1 MKRHSSLAILS
12 REHHGALILAQL
24 LKRNAPLYKGLPA
37 DTAGKAEYAY
47 RFYRDELVDHF
58 AAEEQAVLNKVKG
71 IAAPLDAL
79 ADEIIADHL
88 RLRALFES
96 IKNAKDLAAHLD
108 ELGNALEKHI
118 RKEERELFPLIE
130 ASCPESVLIEMEQ
143 SLLKMQ

>member
-24 LKRNAPLYKGLPA
+24 LKRSAPLYKGLPA

-47 RFYRDELVDHF
+47 RFYQYELADHF

-79 ADEIIADHL
+79 ADEIIADHVW
-88 RLRALFES
+88 LRAMFES
-96 IKNAKDLAAHLD
+96 IKKAKDLTTHLD

-130 ASCPESVLIEMEQ
+130 ASCPESILIEMEQ